1 MLSLNTVWPFIRKSE
16 MQDEAMG
23 TDLPVWHG
31 GLSMVDTNAKL
42 PRTEP
47 LFSHHQN
54 NCRQI
59 TSILP
64 VSIFSFVNLGLQ
76 YYLPY
81 RTTVSIK

>member
-1 MLSLNTVWPFIRKSE
+1 
-16 MQDEAMG
+16 MQDKAMG
-23 TDLPVWHG
+23 IDLPVWRG

-64 VSIFSFVNLGLQ
+64 VSIFPSVNLGLQ
-76 YYLPY
+76 YYLPH
-81 RTTVSIK
+81 RTTVRIK